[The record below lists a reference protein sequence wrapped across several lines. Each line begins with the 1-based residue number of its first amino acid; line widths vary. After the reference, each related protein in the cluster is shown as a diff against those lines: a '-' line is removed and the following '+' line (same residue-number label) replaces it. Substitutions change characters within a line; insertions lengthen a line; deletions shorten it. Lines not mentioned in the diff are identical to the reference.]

1 MSATLHTLRGSKVT
15 AMSLLF
21 ARYVAGQIT
30 DPAWEDIMDLLDA
43 EETTMEERV
52 ALANFINDAWQDLG
66 PEEIKVPRIEEVRDF
81 VSLTRMAA

>member
-15 AMSLLF
+15 AMSYLF

-30 DPAWEDIMDLLDA
+30 DPAWDEIMDLLDA

-52 ALANFINDAWQDLG
+52 ALANFISDAWQDLG
-66 PEEIKVPRIEEVRDF
+66 PDEIKVPRVEEVKDL
-81 VSLTRMAA
+81 VTLTRMAA

>member
-1 MSATLHTLRGSKVT
+1 MPATLHTLRGSKVT

-30 DPAWEDIMDLLDA
+30 DSAWDEIMDLLDA

-52 ALANFINDAWQDLG
+52 ALANFISDAWQDLG
-66 PEEIKVPRIEEVRDF
+66 PDEVKVPGIEEVRDF
-81 VSLTRMAA
+81 VMMTRAA